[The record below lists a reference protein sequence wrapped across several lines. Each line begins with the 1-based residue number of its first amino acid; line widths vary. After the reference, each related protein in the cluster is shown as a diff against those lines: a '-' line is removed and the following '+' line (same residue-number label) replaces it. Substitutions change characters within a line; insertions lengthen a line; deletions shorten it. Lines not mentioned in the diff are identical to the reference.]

1 MANSMGDLAAGAIG
15 STRQASTKRRKRNF
29 TFEDRFF
36 RAISFASAMAV
47 LALLGGILVILSI
60 QAWPAPRTFGFSFFT
75 SSQWDVVGDKFGGLA
90 PITGTLETSLI
101 AMVLAVPVAFGIATY
116 ITQLAPD
123 WFKKPVGIAIELLAA
138 VPSIIFGMWG
148 LFVFAP
154 FFGNRVQPFILATL
168 GKLPLVGA
176 LFHGA
181 PIGIGA
187 FSAGFV
193 LALMSLPF
201 ITAVMRDVFE
211 VVPTQLRESA
221 FAMGST
227 TWEVVWK
234 IILPYTKAGVA
245 SAVILGLGR
254 ALGETMAVTFVVGN
268 SHNLSTSLFMPGTT
282 ISATIANDFAEAS
295 TQLHQSALIALGL
308 LLFLITFT
316 ILCLSKLLLIFL
328 EKRQAGE
335 TS

>member
-1 MANSMGDLAAGAIG
+1 M
-15 STRQASTKRRKRNF
+15 F
-29 TFEDRFF
+29 
-36 RAISFASAMAV
+36 V
-47 LALLGGILVILSI
+47 LALLLAILIILTI
-60 QAWPAPRTFGFSFFT
+60 RAWPALRTFGWRFFVT
-75 SSQWDVVGDKFGGLA
+75 SDWDVVGNQFGGLSSIA
-90 PITGTLETSLI
+90 GTLTTSLI
-101 AMVLAVPVAFGIATY
+101 AMILAIPAAFGIATF
-116 ITQLAPD
+116 ITQLAPE
-123 WFKKPVGIAIELLAA
+123 WFKRPVGTAIELLAA

-154 FFGNRVQPFILATL
+154 FFGQHFQPLMSSTL
-168 GKLPLVGA
+168 GKLPFVGNFF
-176 LFHGA
+176 LGA
-181 PIGIGA
+181 PIGIGP
-187 FSAGFV
+187 FTAGII

-234 IILPYTKAGVA
+234 IILPYTKAGVI

-268 SHNLSTSLFMPGTT
+268 SHNLSASLFSPGTT
-282 ISATIANDFAEAS
+282 IAATIANDFAEAS
-295 TQLHQSALIALGL
+295 TELHQSALIALGL
-308 LLFLITFT
+308 LLFIITFT
-316 ILCLSKLLLIFL
+316 VLSLSKLLLMYL

-335 TS
+335 KT

>member
-1 MANSMGDLAAGAIG
+1 M
-15 STRQASTKRRKRNF
+15 F
-29 TFEDRFF
+29 
-36 RAISFASAMAV
+36 V
-47 LALLGGILVILSI
+47 LVLLLGILTILTI
-60 QAWPAPRTFGFSFFT
+60 RAWPALQTFGWKFFIN
-75 SSQWDVVGDKFGGLA
+75 SDWNVVADKFGGLS
-90 PITGTLETSLI
+90 PITGTLVTSLI
-101 AMVLAVPVAFGIATY
+101 AMAFAVPTAFGIATF
-116 ITQLAPD
+116 ITQLSPE

-154 FFGNRVQPFILATL
+154 FFARNIQPFLSSTL
-168 GKLPLVGA
+168 GKVPIVGR
-176 LFHGA
+176 LFLGA
-181 PIGIGA
+181 PIGIGP
-187 FSAGFV
+187 FSAGFI

-234 IILPYTKAGVA
+234 IILPYTKAGVI

-268 SHNLSTSLFMPGTT
+268 SHNLSPSLFMPGTT
-282 ISATIANDFAEAS
+282 IAATIANDFAEAS
-295 TQLHQSALIALGL
+295 TKLHQSALIALGL
-308 LLFLITFT
+308 LLFVITFMV
-316 ILCLSKLLLIFL
+316 LSLSKILLIYL

-335 TS
+335 KS

>member
-1 MANSMGDLAAGAIG
+1 MGQAADTLGVAGI
-15 STRQASTKRRKRNF
+15 ASRNRKRRIFKV
-29 TFEDRFF
+29 EDQLF
-36 RAISFASAMAV
+36 RVISFACAMFV
-47 LALLGGILVILSI
+47 LVLLLAILIILSI
-60 QAWPAPRTFGFSFFT
+60 RAWPALHAFGWRFFV
-75 SSQWDVVGDKFGGLA
+75 SSDWNVVNDQFGGLS
-90 PITGTLETSLI
+90 PITGTLLTALI
-101 AMVLAVPVAFGIATY
+101 AMAFAVPAAFGIATF
-116 ITQLAPD
+116 ITQLAPE

-154 FFGNRVQPFILATL
+154 FFGEHLQPLISSTL
-168 GKLPLVGA
+168 GKLPVVGN
-176 LFHGA
+176 LFAGA
-181 PIGIGA
+181 PIGIGP
-187 FSAGFV
+187 FSAGFI
-193 LALMSLPF
+193 LSLMSLPF

-227 TWEVVWK
+227 TWDVVWK
-234 IILPYTKAGVA
+234 IILPYTKAGVI

-268 SHNLSTSLFMPGTT
+268 SHNLSSSLFMPGTT
-282 ISATIANDFAEAS
+282 IAATIANDFAEAS

-308 LLFLITFT
+308 LLFIITFMV
-316 ILCLSKLLLIFL
+316 LSLSKILLIYL

-335 TS
+335 KT

>member
-1 MANSMGDLAAGAIG
+1 MADALADTIGASAGATSG
-15 STRQASTKRRKRNF
+15 KRKRRNF
-29 TFEDRFF
+29 WLEDRFF
-36 RAISFASAMAV
+36 RGISFASAMFV
-47 LALLGGILVILSI
+47 LVLLAGILAILAV
-60 QAWPAPRTFGFSFFT
+60 QAWPALRTFGWKFFT
-75 SSQWDVVGDKFGGLA
+75 TSNWDVVQDAFGGLA
-90 PITGTLETSLI
+90 PITGTLVTSLI
-101 AMVLAVPVAFGIATY
+101 AMAFAVPLAFGIATF
-116 ITQLAPD
+116 ITQLAPE

-154 FFGNRVQPFILATL
+154 FFGKNIQPFLSATF
-168 GKLPLVGA
+168 GRLPFVGR
-176 LFHGA
+176 LFLGA
-181 PIGIGA
+181 PIGIGP
-187 FSAGFV
+187 FSAGFI

-234 IILPYTKAGVA
+234 IILPYTKAGVI

-268 SHNLSTSLFMPGTT
+268 SHNLSSSLFMPGTT
-282 ISATIANDFAEAS
+282 IAATIANDFAEAS
-295 TQLHQSALIALGL
+295 TSLHRSSLIALGL
-308 LLFLITFT
+308 LLFIITF
-316 ILCLSKLLLIFL
+316 IVLSLSKILLIYL

-335 TS
+335 KS

>member
-1 MANSMGDLAAGAIG
+1 M
-15 STRQASTKRRKRNF
+15 
-29 TFEDRFF
+29 
-36 RAISFASAMAV
+36 V
-47 LALLGGILVILSI
+47 VLVILAGILIILSM
-60 QAWPAPRTFGFSFFT
+60 QAWPALHTFGWRFFT
-75 SSQWDVVGDKFGGLA
+75 TSQWDVVGDKFGGLA
-90 PITGTLETSLI
+90 PITGTLVTSLI
-101 AMVLAVPVAFGIATY
+101 AMVFAVPVAFGIATF
-116 ITQLAPD
+116 ITQLAPE

-154 FFGNRVQPFILATL
+154 FFGKQVQPLISSTLA
-168 GKLPLVGA
+168 KLPFLGP
-176 LFHGA
+176 LFAGA
-181 PIGIGA
+181 PIGIGP
-187 FSAGFV
+187 FTAGFI

-234 IILPYTKAGVA
+234 IILPYTKAGVV

-268 SHNLSTSLFMPGTT
+268 SHNLSSSLFMPGTT

-295 TQLHQSALIALGL
+295 TRLHQSALIALGL

-316 ILCLSKLLLIFL
+316 VLSLSKILLIYL

-335 TS
+335 KG

>member
-1 MANSMGDLAAGAIG
+1 MGQAADILGVPA
-15 STRQASTKRRKRNF
+15 RRAGQGKARF
-29 TFEDRFF
+29 TLEDQLF
-36 RAISFASAMAV
+36 RVISFACAMFV
-47 LALLGGILVILSI
+47 LVLLGGILIILSLR
-60 QAWPAPRTFGFSFFT
+60 AWPALRTFGWRFFVN
-75 SSQWDVVGDKFGGLA
+75 SDWDVVKDQFGGLS
-90 PITGTLETSLI
+90 PITGTLITSLI
-101 AMVLAVPVAFGIATY
+101 AMVFAVPAAFGIATF
-116 ITQLAPD
+116 ITQLAPE

-138 VPSIIFGMWG
+138 IPSIIFGMWG

-154 FFGNRVQPFILATL
+154 FFGQHIQPLLSSTL
-168 GKLPLVGA
+168 GKLPFVGN
-176 LFHGA
+176 LFAGA
-181 PIGIGA
+181 PIGIGP
-187 FSAGFV
+187 FSAGFI

-221 FAMGST
+221 FAAGST

-234 IILPYTKAGVA
+234 IILPYTKAGVI

-268 SHNLSTSLFMPGTT
+268 SHNLSSSLFMPGTT
-282 ISATIANDFAEAS
+282 IAATIANDFAEAS

-308 LLFLITFT
+308 LLFIITFAV
-316 ILCLSKLLLIFL
+316 LALSKILLIYL

-335 TS
+335 TT

>member
-1 MANSMGDLAAGAIG
+1 MGQAAVGVAAGAASG
-15 STRQASTKRRKRNF
+15 SRKRRIF
-29 TFEDRFF
+29 TIEDHLF
-36 RAISFASAMAV
+36 RGISFASAMFV
-47 LALLGGILVILSI
+47 LALLLSILIILSLR
-60 QAWPAPRTFGFSFFT
+60 AWPALQTFGWKFFVN
-75 SSQWDVVGDKFGGLA
+75 SDWNVVTDKFGGLS
-90 PITGTLETSLI
+90 PIAGTLTTSLI
-101 AMVLAVPVAFGIATY
+101 AMVFAVPAAFGIATF
-116 ITQLAPD
+116 ITQLAPV

-154 FFGNRVQPFILATL
+154 FFARNLQPHISSTL
-168 GKLPLVGA
+168 GKIPIVGH
-176 LFHGA
+176 LFVGA
-181 PIGIGA
+181 PIGIGP
-187 FSAGFV
+187 FSAGFI

-234 IILPYTKAGVA
+234 IILPYTKAGVI

-268 SHNLSTSLFMPGTT
+268 SHNLSPSLFMPGTT
-282 ISATIANDFAEAS
+282 IAATIANDFAEAS
-295 TQLHQSALIALGL
+295 TKLHQSALIALGL
-308 LLFLITFT
+308 LLFVITFT
-316 ILCLSKLLLIFL
+316 VLSLSKILLIYL

-335 TS
+335 KS